1 MIDLGP
7 YDPKLPGSV
16 SVINWFY
23 LDSDRIVPKR
33 LTYDIQEDNGITGK
47 ESDRMVKPFFPFFLF
62 ASGEERNLVIF
73 FFRPMVWVWVGLAWL
88 WLGLHHFS

>member
-33 LTYDIQEDNGITGK
+33 LTYDIQEDNGITSK
-47 ESDRMVKPFFPFFLF
+47 ESDRMVKPFFPFF
-62 ASGEERNLVIF
+62 SVCIGRGTKPCDF
-73 FFRPMVWVWVGLAWL
+73 FFPSNGLGLGWLLAWL
-88 WLGLHHFS
+88 APFFLS